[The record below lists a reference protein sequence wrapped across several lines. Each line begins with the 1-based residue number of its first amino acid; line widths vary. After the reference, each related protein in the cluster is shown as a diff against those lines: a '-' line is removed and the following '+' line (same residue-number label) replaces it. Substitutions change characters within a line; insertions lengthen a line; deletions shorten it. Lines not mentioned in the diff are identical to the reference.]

1 MRFVKMQATG
11 NDYVYVTENET
22 EGKDLSALAAEVS
35 DRRTGIGSDGLI
47 VLSAAGGEEE
57 KEYEL
62 KMRIFNADGSEG
74 VTCGNGV
81 RCAAKFAYEKMG
93 ITANP
98 MRVLTGSGVRLVR
111 MMESDGKIVYAEAE
125 MGKPH
130 IFALDPRQRA
140 CMEEVGLYVDYRSI
154 IPVNVGNLHLVFF
167 EENEKSPLMLTKLVE
182 SGGAFPDGIN
192 IEQARAIPGGFAVR
206 VTERG
211 SGETF
216 SCGSGAVAVAYAA
229 LQTARVSAEDGERG
243 VGIGMRG
250 GRLQVRF
257 EGETAY
263 LRGKIGEVFTG
274 NYEI

>member
-47 VLSAAGGEEE
+47 VLAAAGGGEE

-93 ITANP
+93 ITVNP
-98 MRVLTGSGVRLVR
+98 MRVLTGSGIRSVR

-130 IFALDPRQRA
+130 TFALDPRQRA

-167 EENEKSPLMLTKLVE
+167 EENEKSPLMLAKLVE
-182 SGGAFPDGIN
+182 SGGAFPDLENIIKISLRIGDVATKYSSCQYLVMLIGAKDKDSVNVAERVVNNYKAYADKYAIN
-192 IEQARAIPGGFAVR
+192 IKFD
-206 VTERG
+206 TEN
-211 SGETF
+211 
-216 SCGSGAVAVAYAA
+216 
-229 LQTARVSAEDGERG
+229 VSSEELKG
-243 VGIGMRG
+243 
-250 GRLQVRF
+250 
-257 EGETAY
+257 
-263 LRGKIGEVFTG
+263 
-274 NYEI
+274 